1 MNIKKQNGFT
11 LLEILITC
19 TIIAILAAV
28 VYPSYQRYTFRAHRV
43 NAQGEMVDYAARA
56 ERFRSANNTYTGFT
70 LPATTSPRDETTA
83 HYNLSITVSDDAFSI
98 RATPTGTQTKDE
110 CGNLSLNQAG
120 QRTNSTGSRDKC
132 W

>member
-1 MNIKKQNGFT
+1 MKKINQKGFT

-43 NAQGEMVDYAARA
+43 NTQSEMVDYAARA
-56 ERFRSANNTYTGFT
+56 ERFRSANNTYTGFA
-70 LPATTSPRDETTA
+70 LPSTTSPRDGATR
-83 HYNLSITVSDDAFSI
+83 YNLRLTVSADAFSI
-98 RATPTGTQTKDE
+98 RATPTSNQTKDE
-110 CGNLSLNQAG
+110 CGTLTINQAG
-120 QRTNSTGSRDKC
+120 QRTNSTGERSKC